1 MVSTST
7 SCSWSPVTDYGSL
20 SVVLPTRYQGPLL
33 EYVELATRCEGWGYD
48 GVWATEVAGAD
59 AFVLATA
66 CGLATQRMTVGT
78 GAVAV
83 GSRSPAMIALSAA
96 TASSL
101 VPGRFIL
108 GLGTSTPALVSGWH
122 GQPFEAP
129 LRRLEATVDVVR
141 AVLAGRESSGNSPL
155 APGSGFRVEIDPLP
169 APAPIYT
176 AALRA
181 ASLRLAGRQADGA
194 ILTLTDPAHVEW
206 QLRQIHDAEAVA
218 GSTQA
223 VVYVRCCVTA
233 DPEGAHS
240 WMRREL
246 AWYSTSSA
254 YREHF
259 ASMGHE
265 QAMHDIAEVWGRD
278 RSIEGVADLVPQPL
292 IDDLMLAGSAEVV
305 SARLAEF
312 WDAGANDVAIYPI
325 SADGTCRAADLEA
338 TLSSVAKAL
347 R

>member
-7 SCSWSPVTDYGSL
+7 SCSWSPVTEYGSL

-33 EYVELATRCEGWGYD
+33 EYVELAARCEGWGYD

-59 AFVLATA
+59 AFVLAAA

-83 GSRSPAMIALSAA
+83 GIRSPAMIALSAA
-96 TASSL
+96 TTSAL

-108 GLGTSTPALVSGWH
+108 GLGTSTPAIVTGWH

-129 LRRLEATVDVVR
+129 LRRLDATVDVVR

-194 ILTLTDPAHVEW
+194 ILTLTDPAHVGW
-206 QLRQIHDAEAVA
+206 QLGQIHSSEAVE
-218 GSTQA
+218 GSTRA
-223 VVYVRCCVTA
+223 VVYVRCCVTE
-233 DPEGAHS
+233 DPDGARS

-259 ASMGHE
+259 ASMGYE
-265 QAMHDIAEVWGRD
+265 QAMHDIAEAWRRD
-278 RSIEGVADLVPQPL
+278 RSVDGVAGLVPQTL
-292 IDDLMLAGSAEVV
+292 IDDLMLAGSATAV
-305 SARLAEF
+305 SARLREF
-312 WDAGANDVAIYPI
+312 WEAGADDVALYPI
-325 SADGTCRAADLEA
+325 SADGSCRASDLAA
-338 TLSSVAKAL
+338 TLSRLAKAL